1 MELHHIPE
9 KIHGIVRSYIG
20 GMIMKIRFTVDDY
33 TTSCQRVEKGMGTG
47 CTISPILFVMGMGMV
62 TRAAEKKRMDS
73 GIYQSPIKGFKD
85 DLTVTTTTH
94 MQARW
99 VLSTLVEDS
108 VSWARMKLKAKKSRC
123 LVLRKGRVKM
133 QLRRGDP
140 ISRRKPG

>member
-1 MELHHIPE
+1 MWLDLANAHRSVLHQLIESAVELHHIPE

-47 CTISPILFVMGMGMV
+47 CTISPIPFVMGMGMV

-94 MQARW
+94 M
-99 VLSTLVEDS
+99 
-108 VSWARMKLKAKKSRC
+108 
-123 LVLRKGRVKM
+123 
-133 QLRRGDP
+133 
-140 ISRRKPG
+140 